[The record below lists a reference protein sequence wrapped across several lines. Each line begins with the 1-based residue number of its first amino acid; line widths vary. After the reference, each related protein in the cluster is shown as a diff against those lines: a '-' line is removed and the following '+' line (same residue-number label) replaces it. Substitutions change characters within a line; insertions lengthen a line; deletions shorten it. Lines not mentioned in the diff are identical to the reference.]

1 MARFLLRRLA
11 VLAATLLVVSVLT
24 FLVPYVTGGD
34 TARTIL
40 RARTGDQAVD
50 PAQVAALRTEL
61 GLDRPLAIQYG
72 QWLVRAVRGDFGY
85 SFASRTPVGELLGA
99 ALQVS
104 ASLAVAALLFAVLIA
119 VPLGVVSAARRG
131 SRVDSGLTLLTQSFV
146 AVPEYWLA
154 PLAVLAF
161 SLRLHWLPSAGWR
174 TPGSVVLPATVLA
187 LRPMAYFTR
196 VTRAAMVDVLAAPY
210 IVAARSRGLSYP
222 RTLLRHGL
230 RNGMLPVMSL
240 FSLWFAGLLGGSVVV
255 EVIFAVPG
263 MGRLIY
269 QAVLNNDVP
278 VIQGGVLSIVALSVL
293 LTTATDLLYAV
304 INPAVRVDDHG

>member
-1 MARFLLRRLA
+1 MVRFLLRRLV
-11 VLAATLLVVSVLT
+11 VLAATLLVASALT
-24 FLVPYVTGGD
+24 FLVPYLRGGNA
-34 TARTIL
+34 ARTIL
-40 RARTGDQAVD
+40 QARTGDPAVD
-50 PAQVAALRTEL
+50 PAQVAALRAEL
-61 GLDRPLAIQYG
+61 GLDRPLPVQYL
-72 QWLVRAVRGDFGY
+72 QWLGRAVRGDFGY
-85 SFASRTPVGELLGA
+85 SFTSRTPVGELLGA

-104 ASLAVAALLFAVLIA
+104 FSLALAALCIAILVA
-119 VPLGVVSAARRG
+119 VPLGSLAAARRG
-131 SRVDSGLTLLTQSFV
+131 RKADNGITLLTQSLV

-161 SLRLHWLPSAGWR
+161 ALRLHWLPSAGWR
-174 TPGSVVLPATVLA
+174 TPASVVLPATVLA

-210 IVAARSRGLSYP
+210 ITAARSRGLSFP

-230 RNGMLPVMSL
+230 RNGMLPVLSL

-269 QAVLNNDVP
+269 QAVVNNDVP
-278 VIQGGVLSIVALSVL
+278 VVQGGILSIVALSVL
-293 LTTATDLLYAV
+293 LTTLTDVLYAV
-304 INPAVRVDDHG
+304 VNPKVRVGGDG